1 MTETES
7 RYKKIYKMVE
17 QIPYGQVAT
26 YGQIARLVGLP
37 RHARMVG
44 YALYALPND
53 NEVPWQRVV
62 NAKGEVSPRATPQY
76 EDLQRHLLER
86 EGVVFNDAGRIS
98 LKTYQWKRL

>member
-1 MTETES
+1 MTETQS

-17 QIPYGQVAT
+17 QIPLGKVAT

-44 YALYALPND
+44 YALHALPDD

-76 EDLQRHLLER
+76 EDLQRHLLEC
-86 EGVVFNDAGRIS
+86 EGVVFSDSGRIS
-98 LKTYQWKRL
+98 LKTYQWKRI

>member
-17 QIPYGQVAT
+17 QIPRGQVAT

-44 YALYALPND
+44 YALHALPND
-53 NEVPWQRVV
+53 NNVPWQRVV

-76 EDLQRHLLER
+76 EDLQRHLLEC
-86 EGVVFNDAGRIS
+86 EGVVFSDAGRIS